1 MKATTAELQA
11 HKLKLN
17 TLEARIL
24 NPVIITNIT
33 WSMVRFLAILGGR
46 WIPSIH
52 VSVRTVICSK
62 LEQISHFHW

>member
-46 WIPSIH
+46 
-52 VSVRTVICSK
+52 
-62 LEQISHFHW
+62 